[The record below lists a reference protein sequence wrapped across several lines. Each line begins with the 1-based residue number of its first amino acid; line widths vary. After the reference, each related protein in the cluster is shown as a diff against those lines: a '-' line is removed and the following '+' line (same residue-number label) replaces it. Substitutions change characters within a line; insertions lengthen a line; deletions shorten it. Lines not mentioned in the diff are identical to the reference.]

1 MRFWKL
7 QLFCLYHNAPLEHA
21 FSHFLLKT
29 LCSSG
34 TLKWRYQSWKVLLIQ
49 KLHLNLPEELS
60 LAGVVEE
67 LCWCTVR
74 KWLKPDLQGLKLF
87 PWKIEEA
94 FLLPTT
100 LWGDLSPV
108 FASLS
113 VLMNEWVFS
122 TGFWLT
128 ELGTI
133 LGSWAAFWVLGLCK
147 LLDRCLWRGR
157 WSLTWSLEMLTL
169 DRKEEDFSESANDA
183 NGSVEAGIIM
193 NILGLMG
200 ASIWM

>member
-21 FSHFLLKT
+21 FSRFLLKT

-74 KWLKPDLQGLKLF
+74 KWLKPDLQGPEIVPLK
-87 PWKIEEA
+87 KRGGI
-94 FLLPTT
+94 
-100 LWGDLSPV
+100 
-108 FASLS
+108 SLAYNPLGRPESS
-113 VLMNEWVFS
+113 VCISFSANEWMSFLHRLLANRAGNHS
-122 TGFWLT
+122 WK
-128 ELGTI
+128 LGC
-133 LGSWAAFWVLGLCK
+133 FWVLGLCK

-157 WSLTWSLEMLTL
+157 WSLTWTLEMLTL
-169 DRKEEDFSESANDA
+169 E
-183 NGSVEAGIIM
+183 
-193 NILGLMG
+193 
-200 ASIWM
+200 